1 MDFPINGKAEGQI
14 LIPWKYKEYL
24 SLTVQ
29 DTSGTLIRT
38 HGVAVRRL
46 EKLCKIQNTDVL
58 FMGGIE
64 SVIGK
69 IFTTDPVKGEAQLC

>member
-1 MDFPINGKAEGQI
+1 MEVQGVPQSNRPRYFRYVDTCTSEG
-14 LIPWKYKEYL
+14 L
-24 SLTVQ
+24 
-29 DTSGTLIRT
+29 D
-38 HGVAVRRL
+38 GVAVRRL